1 MAQSLTQL
9 VGRENEL
16 AEIRSALK
24 QASSGRGQILLIA
37 GEAGHGKT
45 HLARHS
51 LQNQDLLI
59 LSQAS
64 DHTGSIP
71 YGPLIGILRAFLR
84 THPKGFKDLGP
95 LKPYLA
101 HLLPELGDAPKDSD
115 PSTLTEA
122 IRTTLGAIAN
132 LQPTV
137 IFLDDL
143 HWADNATLE
152 LLPKLIGWIEEQPL
166 LILGAY
172 RNDEIPRGHPLRTI
186 KNDLRRAK
194 HLNEIT
200 IQPLDLKQTA
210 QLIANLLDS
219 PPTPQLT
226 ETLHYKTHGV
236 PFFLEEL
243 ITTLEESNFLD
254 HEKKEVDLLPGR
266 EIPIPEHVRDAIL
279 IRLDN
284 LSTETKECLEIAAV
298 VGQQFDFQ
306 VITDLAGNQSFDQAI
321 QNGFIFQ
328 VDQQHGQFRHALTH
342 EAIYEQINWSRVS
355 NLHRQVAAK
364 LEEVNTPPAITAE
377 HWYAG
382 KEYKKA
388 RKDYIQSAMDSC
400 EIHAYSDSVY
410 AGKRAIDLWPDG
422 EEEQERLKLLDK
434 LGYCAQV
441 SGSLN
446 QAVQAW
452 REAAEGYLQQEDYLH
467 HALIHRNL
475 AAVYA
480 LQLAWDRSQNARLQA
495 VQSFLKAKDK
505 QKAGMELLSLARH
518 QHSAAR
524 YSQGLETVK
533 QALDLAEELD
543 NPEIKSRGLGLFGSF
558 ITRLGSPEEGL
569 AKTQEGLSLALEHNL
584 ISAASDVYTRL
595 AAVFEHN
602 SDYKNTKQTY
612 NTAISFCET
621 HGLSPMTN
629 LCLACTTL
637 STLQTGDWEETQ
649 AAAESVIESKKVSSG
664 LIHIS
669 NIVLGILLSFRSEI
683 QTAQDLLRPAIQ
695 GARDLEFV
703 NVAITGDW
711 GLALGAWV
719 QNDIEETKKHAL
731 SILDHYSETEDTHYT
746 ISPLR
751 FAATFFASIGDGT
764 NTRRA
769 ADALARIN
777 NTLTNYETLAGL
789 SHSLG
794 ATCLVNGDQ
803 EQAIQH
809 FQSALERVTEKN
821 LPICEG
827 ETRYWLG
834 TTFLQAGQIQQGID
848 MLTSAYHIFNT
859 LEASAYTTPIIAALD
874 QQGIALEDVLGKRAA
889 QKAKSGGLTKR
900 QLEVLRLVAQGLSNQ
915 EIADELILSPRTVEM
930 HVGNILNQL
939 TCRSRAEAVAKAG
952 ELNLLK

>member
-16 AEIRSALK
+16 TEIRTALK

-51 LQNQDLLI
+51 LQDQDLCI
-59 LSQAS
+59 LSQAA
-64 DHTGSIP
+64 DHAGSVP
-71 YGPLIGILRAFLR
+71 YGPIIGVLRAFLR
-84 THPKGFKDLGP
+84 ADPKGFKDFGP

-122 IRTTLGAIAN
+122 IRTALGVIAN

-210 QLIANLLDS
+210 ELIANLLGN
-219 PPTPQLT
+219 PPTPQFA
-226 ETLHYKTHGV
+226 ETLHFKTHGV

-243 ITTLEESNFLD
+243 IATLEESNFLD
-254 HEKKEVDLLPGR
+254 HEKKEIDLLPGR

-284 LSTETKECLEIAAV
+284 LSPETKECLEIAAV
-298 VGQQFDFQ
+298 AGQQFDFQ
-306 VITDLAGNQSFDQAI
+306 VIADLTGNQSLDQAI

-355 NLHRQVAAK
+355 NLHRQIAAK
-364 LEEVNTPPAITAE
+364 LEELGTPPAITAE

-382 KEYKKA
+382 KEYEKA
-388 RKDYIQSAMDSC
+388 RKDYVQSAMYSC
-400 EIHAYSDSVY
+400 KIHAYSDSVY
-410 AGKRAIDLWPDG
+410 AGKRAIDLWPEG

-452 REAAEGYLQQEDYLH
+452 REAAEGYLQQEDHLN
-467 HALIHRNL
+467 HALTHRSL

-480 LQLAWDRSQNARLQA
+480 LQMAWGRSQNARLEA
-495 VQSFLKAKDK
+495 VQSFLKAEDK
-505 QKAGMELLSLARH
+505 QEAGMELLALSSH
-518 QHSAAR
+518 YHSAAQ
-524 YSQGLETVK
+524 YSQAKEFSQ
-533 QALDLAEELD
+533 QALDLAEEIN
-543 NPEIKSRGLGLFGSF
+543 NPTIKSRALGIFGSV
-558 ITRLGSPEEGL
+558 IVRLGSPEEGL

-584 ISAASDVYTRL
+584 ISAASDVYIRV
-595 AAVFEHN
+595 AAAYEHN
-602 SDYKNTKQTY
+602 SDYKNTKKTY
-612 NTAISFCET
+612 KTAISFCET

-629 LCLACTTL
+629 LCLACAAVA
-637 STLQTGDWEETQ
+637 TLQTGDWQETQ
-649 AAAESVIESKKVSSG
+649 ATAETVLKSKESSSP

-669 NIVLGILLSFRSEI
+669 NIMLGILLGFRSEN
-683 QTAQDLLRPAIQ
+683 QAAQDLLRPAIT
-695 GARDLEFV
+695 GARDFEMI
-703 NVAITGDW
+703 NVAISGDW
-711 GLALGAWV
+711 GLALGAWAD
-719 QNDIEETKKHAL
+719 NDLEETKKHAL

-794 ATCLVNGDQ
+794 ATCLINDDR

-809 FQSALERVTEKN
+809 FQKSLDLVIDKN

-834 TTFLQAGQIQQGID
+834 ITLLNTGQTQPGID
-848 MLTSAYHIFNT
+848 MLTSAYHIFNS
-859 LEASAYTTPIIAALD
+859 LEASVYTTPIIAALD
-874 QQGIALEDVLGKRAA
+874 QQGIALEDILGKRAA
-889 QKAKSGGLTKR
+889 QKAKSAGLTKR

-915 EIADELILSPRTVEM
+915 EIADELVLSPRTVEM
-930 HVGNILNQL
+930 HVGNVLAQLNS
-939 TCRSRAEAVAKAG
+939 RSRAEAVAKAA
-952 ELNLLK
+952 ELSLLK